1 MIGKNETQT
10 IEIIIN
16 STFKIFINFLIT
28 LTHITFSS
36 IEYDQHIDLLYN
48 KQDKKKS
55 FDIMENLKT
64 FIYII

>member
-48 KQDKKKS
+48 KQDNKK
-55 FDIMENLKT
+55 
-64 FIYII
+64 